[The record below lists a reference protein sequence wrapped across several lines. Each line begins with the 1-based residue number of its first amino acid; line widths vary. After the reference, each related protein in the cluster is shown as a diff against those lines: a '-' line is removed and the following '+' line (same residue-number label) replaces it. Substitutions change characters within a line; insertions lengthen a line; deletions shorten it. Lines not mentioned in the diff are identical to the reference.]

1 MNETKNSGNF
11 FIRFMIHILF
21 LAAEAVMINWK
32 EAPKG
37 ARWWAMDANGQAHW
51 LLAPNVAPF
60 TDFWYAEQV
69 SAPSFG
75 YSGNWRESLTERPT
89 D

>member
-1 MNETKNSGNF
+1 MTLSIGYKIAALFNAVEVM
-11 FIRFMIHILF
+11 MIDW
-21 LAAEAVMINWK
+21 N

-60 TDFWYAEQV
+60 TDFWYSDQV
-69 SAPSFG
+69 PAPSFG
-75 YSGNWRESLTERPT
+75 YSGNWKESLTERPVA
-89 D
+89 